1 LTTFPDTK
9 FMSTVPFEYMRRSL
23 HLLQRNKV
31 PGKII
36 KKDGIRDDGSRQGGN
51 ACFRPVT
58 AGDMRSKQRR
68 RRVTWAI
75 YMQPTAIACQIR
87 RIAKMDGEYSC
98 LLDSIIE
105 AFLKVANLRN
115 EVQLK
120 FDKNA
125 ALCATNMIAELERCE
140 AKLNKYDSTAPDLQK
155 LYELRNHRT
164 RCAYNK
170 LLTSELNSM
179 VQNKMWVLALN
190 KYDKLRLL
198 KERMEN
204 SSCKHLKSY
213 LEKVTAQWKSY
224 FENLCLKWIYDSTEK
239 LGLVYYDKEKSA
251 NTVFQKQHFIDIGNL
266 AMTVAMKIADLEE
279 LPKIF
284 ASPFT
289 RRFVYFFCSSK
300 TADMTM
306 DKVKPEHYL
315 SVAFYWISEGRKW
328 IEEICKCQMHDKA
341 YEFSFKFARIILDQV
356 VERVLF
362 DLKQAVLDDDVE
374 RFSHI
379 IDEMS
384 AFDVELR
391 RNKRIFYAD
400 FSKYNPSDYLEDFPC
415 TEPGCMEVLVNDDL
429 FDYWYTLENDEMTK
443 YINGVSKN
451 AKSWKPR
458 FENQSAEDK
467 DKVPYCVDRFLILI
481 VAFVRRFKLVIS
493 FNHRLR
499 LAKLLCSFL
508 VEFYDCLLSLSQ
520 TFNIDNHKSP
530 VAELLNGIAYLVQ
543 VLKQWQEQPIFVQ
556 LHPGLFDSVV
566 AQFCT
571 IQENCLDGIVK
582 AEVTRLSK
590 LVRGKFRPAL
600 ERGDALLHSVF
611 AETVVWPVHKILLER
626 ANLLNEEVFCSWL
639 MKFANR
645 LADELLNKFL
655 LTIHCD
661 RNLGLKLQKLFLDLF
676 CLFLG
681 RCEDSTYHTFRLASS
696 CFDRLAQSLI
706 ILAANVPVCLMLQE
720 SLLNKDEDVDSLLNS
735 LSAGDLTP
743 DLLRKLLSVRTD
755 LIRTYS

>member
-1 LTTFPDTK
+1 MP
-9 FMSTVPFEYMRRSL
+9 
-23 HLLQRNKV
+23 V
-31 PGKII
+31 PGNII
-36 KKDGIRDDGSRQGGN
+36 KKDGIRDNGSRQGGN

-58 AGDMRSKQRR
+58 AGDSE
-68 RRVTWAI
+68 VS
-75 YMQPTAIACQIR
+75 
-87 RIAKMDGEYSC
+87 MDGEYSC
-98 LLDSIIE
+98 LLDSITE
-105 AFLKVANLRN
+105 AFVKVANLRN

-125 ALCATNMIAELERCE
+125 TLCSTNMIAELERCE
-140 AKLNKYDSTAPDLQK
+140 AKLNKCQIMMKNISKTLLELEILTLIETRRKRLIRTSDDSTAPDLQK

-170 LLTSELNSM
+170 VLNEAQLLTSELNSM

-198 KERMEN
+198 KERIEN

-391 RNKRIFYAD
+391 RNKRIFYAN
-400 FSKYNPSDYLEDFPC
+400 FTKYNPSDYLEDFPC

-499 LAKLLCSFL
+499 LAKLLCSLL

-520 TFNIDNHKSP
+520 TFNIDNHQSP
-530 VAELLNGIAYLVQ
+530 VAELLNGIAYLVR

-556 LHPGLFDSVV
+556 LHPGLFDKVV
-566 AQFCT
+566 AQFCI
-571 IQENCLDGIVK
+571 IQDNCLDGIVK

-611 AETVVWPVHKILLER
+611 AEAVVWPVHEILLER
-626 ANLLNEEVFCSWL
+626 ANSLSEEVFCLWL
-639 MKFANR
+639 VKFAQR
-645 LADELLNKFL
+645 LADELLYKFL

-661 RNLGLKLQKLFLDLF
+661 RNVGLKLQKLFLDLF

-681 RCEDSTYHTFRLASS
+681 RREDSTNQIFRLASS
-696 CFDRLAQSLI
+696 CFDCLAQSLI

-720 SLLNKDEDVDSLLNS
+720 SLLNKDEHNEDVGSLLNS